1 MQTKIKKA
9 KFDLY
14 LESQPEEQKLNQ
26 LPALAISEIVPMP
39 SVDFRIEISE
49 KQYIQALKEST
60 AHAKSFIVVLIHMR
74 NKQGKVRITDLHRYG
89 VVAQIITKIKLPN
102 GNFKV
107 RLRILQRV
115 KIQKFLQ
122 KEPFLKVI
130 CTNIPTVL
138 GNVGEERALIK
149 LIIDTIMKNPF
160 PLLNQNTGN
169 FLDMIQTEHDTEK
182 ITDIIIFNLR
192 IDDLEKYKY
201 LKEPDLNKRLFNI
214 LRDIDILTIGIN
226 LEHKINEKVKKS
238 IDENQ
243 KEFYLREKMKAIQNE
258 LGDKVKKEE
267 EIADLRKKIQTIPL
281 PADIKTKALQ
291 ELSRY
296 QSSSSLMAESFVIK
310 NYLDFLLELPWG
322 KTSPDIND
330 LSKIEQSL
338 NENHYGL
345 IKVKE
350 RILEYAAVKIMTK
363 KNPQN
368 ILCLVGPPGVGK
380 TSLAASIAKAL
391 GRKFV
396 RQSLGGMKEE
406 SEIRGHRKTYIGA
419 MPGRILAGIKEAQ
432 TINPVFLL
440 DEIDKLIANYNFDPA
455 SALLEV
461 LDPNQN
467 KTFMDHFLSEPFDLS
482 QVLFVTTANYLDNVP
497 EPLRDRMEI
506 IEINSYT
513 EKDKVEIASRYLL
526 PKQLINHGITAK
538 NLMIQEETFLYL
550 IRHYTK
556 EAGVRELDR
565 ILAELARKT
574 IKEILIDEKEQI
586 TITPHNVAH
595 YLGKEKFL
603 HLLADEKEQIGT
615 TNGLAYTY
623 FGGDLLKV
631 EVTYYKGKGQLFL
644 TGKLG
649 DVLKESAYTAL
660 SFIKA
665 NAQKLGIDSN
675 IFAENDFHIHL
686 PEGGVPKDGPS
697 AGITIATSL
706 FSAITQK
713 YIKKGLGMTGEISL
727 RGDVLPIGGL
737 KEKAIAANRSGLDT
751 IFIPQQN
758 LRDVDDIPEEVRT
771 QLKIIPVSDICEIF
785 SQVFSTTF

>member
-291 ELSRY
+291 ELLRY

>member
-1 MQTKIKKA
+1 MSTKIKNLKA
-9 KFDLY
+9 DFI
-14 LESQPEEQKLNQ
+14 PETDFKNILQ
-26 LPALAISEIVPMP
+26 LPALVIHEVVPMP
-39 SVDFRIEISE
+39 NVDFRIEISE
-49 KQYIQALKEST
+49 KQYISALKESQSN
-60 AHAKSFIVVLIHMR
+60 AKSFIIILTQI
-74 NKQGKVRITDLHRYG
+74 KGLQGKIKIKDFNRYA
-89 VVAQIITKIKLPN
+89 VIAQIITKIKLPN

-107 RLRILQRV
+107 RFRVFKRV

-122 KEPFLKVI
+122 EDPFYKVEYQSVETI
-130 CTNIPTVL
+130 F
-138 GNVGEERALIK
+138 GKADEEQALVK
-149 LIIDTIMKNPF
+149 LVIDTILKKPF
-160 PLLNQNTGN
+160 QLINQNNGN
-169 FLDMIQTEHDTEK
+169 FLEMIEVEHDTEK

-192 IDDLEKYKY
+192 INNANKCKY
-201 LKEPDLNKRLFNI
+201 LKEARLNKRLFNI
-214 LRDIDILTIGIN
+214 LRDIDILITGIN
-226 LEHKINEKVKKS
+226 LEQKINEKVKQS

-243 KEFYLREKMKAIQNE
+243 KEFYLREKMKVIQYE
-258 LGDKVKKEE
+258 LGDKAKKEE
-267 EIADLRKKIQTIPL
+267 EIADLREKINKTPL

-296 QSSSSLMAESFVIK
+296 QSASSLTAESFVIK
-310 NYLDFLLELPWG
+310 NYLDFLLELPWE
-322 KTSPDIND
+322 KTSQDIND
-330 LSKIEQSL
+330 LTQIEKSL
-338 NENHYGL
+338 NMDHYGL
-345 IKVKE
+345 KKVKE

-419 MPGRILAGIKEAQ
+419 MPGRILTGIKEAK

-461 LDPNQN
+461 LDPQQN
-467 KTFMDHFLSEPFDLS
+467 VNFMDHFLSEPFDLS
-482 QVLFVTTANYLDNVP
+482 QVLFIATANYLENVP

-513 EKDKVEIASRYLL
+513 EKDKIEIASKYLL
-526 PKQLINHGITAK
+526 KKQLKNHGITNK
-538 NLMIQEETFLYL
+538 NLILKDDTLLYL

-556 EAGVRELDR
+556 EAGVRELER

-574 IKEILIDEKEQI
+574 IKEILINKKEQI
-586 TITPHNVAH
+586 TITPQNIAK
-595 YLGKEKFL
+595 YLGKERYL
-603 HLLADEKEQIGT
+603 HLLAEQKEQIGS

-649 DVLKESAYTAL
+649 DVLKESAYTAF

-665 NAQKLGIDSN
+665 NAQKLGIDVN
-675 IFAENDFHIHL
+675 MFLENDFHIHL
-686 PEGGVPKDGPS
+686 PEGAVPKDGPS

-706 FSAITQK
+706 FSAIAQK
-713 YIKKGLGMTGEISL
+713 YIKKGLGMTGEITL
-727 RGDVLPIGGL
+727 RGDVLAIGGL

-751 IFIPQQN
+751 ILIPQEN
-758 LRDVDDIPEEVRT
+758 IKDIDDIPEEVRT
-771 QLKIIPVSDICEIF
+771 KLNIITVSDVCE
-785 SQVFSTTF
+785 VFEKVFI

>member
-338 NENHYGL
+338 NKNHYGL

>member
-1 MQTKIKKA
+1 MPTKIKNIKA
-9 KFDLY
+9 DFI
-14 LESQPEEQKLNQ
+14 PETDFKEVLQ
-26 LPALAISEIVPMP
+26 LPALVIHEVVPMP
-39 SVDFRIEISE
+39 NVDFRIEISE
-49 KQYIQALKEST
+49 KQYINALKESQSN
-60 AHAKSFIVVLIHMR
+60 AKSFIIVLTQI
-74 NKQGKVRITDLHRYG
+74 KGLQGKTKIKDLNRYA
-89 VVAQIITKIKLPN
+89 VMAQIITKIKLPN

-107 RLRILQRV
+107 RFRVFQRV

-122 KEPFLKVI
+122 EEPFYKVEYQSI
-130 CTNIPTVL
+130 KTIFGKAN
-138 GNVGEERALIK
+138 EEQALVK
-149 LIIDTIMKNPF
+149 LVIDTILKKPF
-160 PLLNQNTGN
+160 QLINQNNGN
-169 FLDMIQTEHDTEK
+169 FLEMIEVEHDTEK

-192 IDDLEKYKY
+192 IGDADKFKY
-201 LKEPDLNKRLFNI
+201 LKEARLNKRLFNI
-214 LRDIDILTIGIN
+214 LRDVDILITGIN
-226 LEHKINEKVKKS
+226 LEQKINEKVKQS

-243 KEFYLREKMKAIQNE
+243 KEFYLREKMKAIQHE
-258 LGDKVKKEE
+258 LGDKAKKEE
-267 EIADLRKKIQTIPL
+267 EIADLRAKINKTPL
-281 PADIKTKALQ
+281 PDDIKTKALQ

-296 QSSSSLMAESFVIK
+296 QSASSLMAESFVIK
-310 NYLDFLLELPWG
+310 NYLDFLLELPWK
-322 KTSPDIND
+322 KTSQDIND
-330 LSKIEQSL
+330 LTQIEKSL
-338 NENHYGL
+338 NMDHYGL
-345 IKVKE
+345 KKVKE

-380 TSLAASIAKAL
+380 TSLAASVAKAL

-419 MPGRILAGIKEAQ
+419 MPGRILTGIKEAK

-461 LDPNQN
+461 LDPQQN
-467 KTFMDHFLSEPFDLS
+467 VNFMDHFLSEPFDLS
-482 QVLFVTTANYLDNVP
+482 QVLFIATANYLENVP

-513 EKDKVEIASRYLL
+513 EKDKVEIASKYLL
-526 PKQLINHGITAK
+526 KKQLKNHGITNK
-538 NLMIQEETFLYL
+538 NLILKDDTLLYL

-556 EAGVRELDR
+556 EAGVRELER

-574 IKEILIDEKEQI
+574 IKKILIDKKEQI
-586 TITPHNVAH
+586 IITPQNIAK
-595 YLGKEKFL
+595 YLGKEKYL
-603 HLLADEKEQIGT
+603 HLLSEQKEQIGS

-649 DVLKESAYTAL
+649 DVLKESAYTAF

-665 NAQKLGIDSN
+665 NVQKLGIDAN
-675 IFAENDFHIHL
+675 MFLENDFHIHL
-686 PEGGVPKDGPS
+686 PEGAVPKDGPS

-713 YIKKGLGMTGEISL
+713 YIKKGLGMTGEITL
-727 RGDVLPIGGL
+727 RGDILAIGGL
-737 KEKAIAANRSGLDT
+737 KEKAIAASRSGLDT
-751 IFIPQQN
+751 ILIPQEN
-758 LRDVDDIPEEVRT
+758 IKDIDDIPEEVRT
-771 QLKIIPVSDICEIF
+771 KLNIITVSDVCE
-785 SQVFSTTF
+785 VFEKVFIQQL